1 MESLLVLI
9 GRLSGIVGI
18 FVCAAAVFA
27 RLLGTYYIAGIGSST
42 LLLAGTAAV
51 AAGCFM
57 LLTAQTL
64 RR

>member
-1 MESLLVLI
+1 MERLLLLS
-9 GRLSGIVGI
+9 GQLSGIVGI
-18 FVCAAAVFA
+18 FICAAAVIA
-27 RLLGTYYIAGIGSST
+27 RLLGNYYITGIASST